1 MKGEASTDEDE
12 EQPAK
17 KRKTSANGKAVVIIT
32 AIQSSV
38 TLNGEQINGNTQTGG
53 RKANAPFKRVDP
65 SKISSDVMIDNRY
78 EAKVRVIDA
87 FVPHADVA

>member
-1 MKGEASTDEDE
+1 MKGEASTEEDE

-17 KRKTSANGKAVVIIT
+17 KRKTSENGKAIVL
-32 AIQSSV
+32 QSSV
-38 TLNGEQINGNTQTGG
+38 TSNGVQTNGKGG
-53 RKANAPFKRVDP
+53 RNANAPFKRLDP

-87 FVPHADVA
+87 IAARADVG